1 MFPSSEGPST
11 EGHGCK
17 MCVHMYLHLTHTR
30 THTHAQTQH
39 LTGTLCLNYFYMDFL
54 FSVQKRVNINFIV
67 TVDKIRRVDR
77 VTKQHRLFISL
88 KVFFKEADCFPEL
101 PRTVH
106 KEPSWDPIV
115 VLVQLSPGDV
125 AARRVWRR
133 VALYLRLSYLQA
145 TLLAPL
151 PFKSFPLPHTHP

>member
-67 TVDKIRRVDR
+67 TVDKI
-77 VTKQHRLFISL
+77 
-88 KVFFKEADCFPEL
+88 
-101 PRTVH
+101 
-106 KEPSWDPIV
+106 
-115 VLVQLSPGDV
+115 
-125 AARRVWRR
+125 
-133 VALYLRLSYLQA
+133 
-145 TLLAPL
+145 
-151 PFKSFPLPHTHP
+151 